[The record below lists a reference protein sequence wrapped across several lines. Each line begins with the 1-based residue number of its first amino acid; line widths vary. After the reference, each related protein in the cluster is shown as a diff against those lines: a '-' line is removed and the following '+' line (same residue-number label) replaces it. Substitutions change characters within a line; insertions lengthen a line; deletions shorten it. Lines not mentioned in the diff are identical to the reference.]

1 MPQRCAPANPGRAS
15 AATEPAMNIVSGVTA
30 LRLSSL
36 AVLLLGCTAVQAA
49 GPLRGN
55 PVDSLPQ
62 MDPRP
67 QAPEPAPQVQAPTPE
82 QLAIQA
88 RLAQRIVPLNFD
100 VSGVHTIPFDDVSSI
115 LAPLSGKETSVGD
128 LVKEVDKITELYRS
142 RGYPLSFA
150 LLQNQSFAN
159 GLVAVTVVE
168 GHIGSVQVTGDG
180 LGGAKDRLETLA
192 GPLLE
197 EKPLTQPTLERV
209 LNLMRI
215 VPGVAITPALDL
227 PRRADG
233 ATELRIDA
241 RRTPFTANGG
251 VADLGTGMQ
260 PLVNLG
266 TNSLTPLGEQLKLTA
281 AVPFNTDDVKY
292 YSGEARIPIGRDGL
306 ALKID
311 GYHYQARP
319 EDDSLEYLGFQR
331 KVTTD
336 RIGVG
341 VSYPL
346 LLNNQRS
353 LTGTVGM
360 YAVNAKDRYDVRS
373 NDRWLQQNTRVR
385 AATAELRYIQIDQN
399 RSTDVTASVSHG
411 FDGMGADKSIVTN
424 YGYSA
429 EPDVDLDFTRFNLSA
444 RQTFALPAQFGLVFS
459 GAGQY
464 TSDRMPTSEQVSFG
478 SWRYAMG
485 YPQGE
490 QSGDKGIGLSA
501 ELNRRFNT
509 GWQYLAAVQPY
520 VMVDYARTWYNNRAL
535 QDLNNRHL
543 SSAALGLRVT
553 DDKFYLFDVNVAK
566 PMAARPTNDD
576 HGVRFNA
583 NYSLFYDAL

>member
-1 MPQRCAPANPGRAS
+1 MNRPSVS
-15 AATEPAMNIVSGVTA
+15 AV

-36 AVLLLGCTAVQAA
+36 TVLLLGCASSHAA

-55 PVDSLPQ
+55 PVDSIPPI
-62 MDPRP
+62 DSRP
-67 QAPEPAPQVQAPTPE
+67 QPPEPAPAVQAPTPE
-82 QLAIQA
+82 QLAVQA
-88 RLAQRIVPLNFD
+88 RLAQRIVVRNFD
-100 VSGVHTIPFDDVSSI
+100 VSGVNAIPFDEVSNI
-115 LAPLSGKETSVGD
+115 LAPLSGKEMAVGD
-128 LVKEVDKITELYRS
+128 LVKEVDKITELYRA

-150 LLQNQSFAN
+150 LLQNQTFAN
-159 GLVAVTVVE
+159 GLVVVTVVE
-168 GHIGSVQVTGDG
+168 GYIGSVQVNGED

-215 VPGVAITPALDL
+215 VPGVAITPALEL

-233 ATELRIDA
+233 STELRVDA
-241 RRTPFTANGG
+241 KRTAFTANGG

-281 AVPFNTDDVKY
+281 ALPFNTDDVRY

-319 EDDSLEYLGFQR
+319 EDDNLEFLGFDR

-353 LTGTVGM
+353 LTGTVGV
-360 YAVNAKDRYDVRS
+360 YAVNAKDRYDVRT

-385 AATAELRYIQIDQN
+385 AATAELRYIQVDPN

-411 FDGMGADKSIVTN
+411 FDGLGADKSIVTN

-429 EPDVDLDFTRFNLSA
+429 TPAVDLDFTRFNLSA
-444 RQTFALPAQFGLVFS
+444 RQTFALPAQFGLVFA

-464 TSDRMPTSEQVSFG
+464 TSDRMPTSEQVSYG
-478 SWRYAMG
+478 SWRFGMG

-490 QSGDKGIGLSA
+490 QSGDKGVGVSA

-520 VMVDYARTWYNNRAL
+520 VLVDYARTWYNNQDL
-535 QDLNNRHL
+535 QDLNDRHL

-553 DDKFYLFDVNVAK
+553 DDRFYLFDFNVAK
-566 PMAARPTNDD
+566 PMGSRPIGDD
-576 HGVRFNA
+576 RGVRFNA